1 MPIDVLILIVTGVL
15 AVVALIAAVIS
26 VRNLR
31 EVKRALA
38 SAPHQPTAP
47 AAVDAIAD
55 SSEAPVLLEPAPE
68 QTSSADKQ
76 LIRVEREHVEPE
88 HAASGQEL
96 VPHHGQVARVVEGKV
111 VVTPTRSQVAH
122 AIMGQ
127 PRVRFAI
134 WMTGIAH
141 ALRPESRDRILG
153 MMRRDYR
160 DRRRH
165 RESAARAA
173 LRSAHSP
180 ATRAEEAR
188 GQ

>member
-1 MPIDVLILIVTGVL
+1 MPIDVLILTVTGVL

-31 EVKRALA
+31 EIKRTLA
-38 SAPHQPTAP
+38 AAPPQSLVFDETTSDSATP
-47 AAVDAIAD
+47 A
-55 SSEAPVLLEPAPE
+55 LLEPATE
-68 QTSSADKQ
+68 QTTEAEPH
-76 LIRVEREHVEPE
+76 LIRLERE
-88 HAASGQEL
+88 ATDSGQEL
-96 VPHHGQVARVVEGKV
+96 VPHHGQLARVVEGKV

-141 ALRPESRDRILG
+141 ALRPESRDRIFG

-160 DRRRH
+160 ERRRH

>member
-38 SAPHQPTAP
+38 SAPQQPMAS
-47 AAVDAIAD
+47 AAAD
-55 SSEAPVLLEPAPE
+55 SDSHSHVLLEPAVE
-68 QTSSADKQ
+68 QIASTDKQ